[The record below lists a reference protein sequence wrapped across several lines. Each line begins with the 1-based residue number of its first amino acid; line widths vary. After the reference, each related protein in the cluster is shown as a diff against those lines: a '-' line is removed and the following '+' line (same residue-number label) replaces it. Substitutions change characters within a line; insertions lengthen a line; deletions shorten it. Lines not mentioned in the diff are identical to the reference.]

1 MASQQSVFS
10 ISEQLAYSTVR
21 IECKSADGKRG
32 TGTGFF
38 FTFLQTKDSSVPTI
52 ITNKHVVRNAVTGTF
67 HLTVVDGNGLPIVG
81 ANSFKSIQLDNFEK
95 RWIPHPDDKIDLA
108 AMPIAPLLDKAENQ
122 GISFFFRS
130 LNPEWVATD
139 EFLADLTAVEDILM
153 VGYPNGIWDSYN
165 NSPIFRT
172 GVTATHP
179 AWNYNAKSEFMIDAA
194 CFPGSSG
201 SPVLLWNPSSY
212 QEKKSGTVVIGS
224 RIKLLG
230 VLYAGPRHT
239 ATGEVKVVEVPSKL
253 DTVAVSL
260 IPNNLGNV
268 IKAREILKFEPIF
281 EAMAKK

>member
-1 MASQQSVFS
+1 MESQQPALSP
-10 ISEQLAYSTVR
+10 SEQLAYSTVR
-21 IECKSADGKRG
+21 IECKSADGSGG

-38 FTFLQTKDSSVPTI
+38 FTFLNTKDSSVPTI
-52 ITNKHVVRNAVTGTF
+52 ITNKHVVRDAVTGTF
-67 HLTVVDGNGLPIVG
+67 HLTVADGNGLPLVG
-81 ANSFKSIQLDNFEK
+81 ANSFKSIQLDNFDK
-95 RWIPHPDDKIDLA
+95 KWIPHPDPNIDLA
-108 AMPIAPLLDKAENQ
+108 AMPIAPLIHEARNQ
-122 GISFFFRS
+122 GIAFFYRS
-130 LNPEWVATD
+130 HDSELVATD
-139 EFLADLTAVEDILM
+139 EFSANLTAVEDILM

-179 AWNYNAKSEFMIDAA
+179 AWDYNGKSEFMIDAA

-212 QEKKSGTVVIGS
+212 RQKSGDIVVGS

-230 VLYAGPRHT
+230 VLYAGPQHT

-268 IKAREILKFEPIF
+268 IKAREILKFESIF
-281 EAMAKK
+281 EAIRKK